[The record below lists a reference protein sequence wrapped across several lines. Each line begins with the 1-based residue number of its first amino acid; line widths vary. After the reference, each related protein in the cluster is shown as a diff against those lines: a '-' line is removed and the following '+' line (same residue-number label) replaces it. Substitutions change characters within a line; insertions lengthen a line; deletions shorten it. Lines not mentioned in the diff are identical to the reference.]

1 MCLCAKQIV
10 LMKRCRSLFKEY
22 LIYWKKIERVNLLS
36 LPMEKINCP
45 VNKNKLITDFFVHK
59 TKEHFCLHLL
69 CQPSCFYFGNV
80 KVSDEI
86 IRGGFPSKS
95 NAIKDWSLISFSSGK
110 KKYPGR
116 LKNKGRDMAEIEA
129 ERKGKPNYEGMAG
142 GNKY

>member
-1 MCLCAKQIV
+1 M
-10 LMKRCRSLFKEY
+10 
-22 LIYWKKIERVNLLS
+22 N
-36 LPMEKINCP
+36 KINCQ
-45 VNKNKLITDFFVHK
+45 VNENKFNTDFFVHN
-59 TKEHFCLHLL
+59 TKECFCLHFL

-80 KVSDEI
+80 KASDEI

-95 NAIKDWSLISFSSGK
+95 NAIKDCSYMPLVSVFLFLWKIFFFL
-110 KKYPGR
+110 KYPGR